1 MNSRNID
8 WKRAVI
14 KLPRRQ
20 GAHVT
25 TPFETAMPLRGELL
39 SKYAQ
44 FYATFWHNG
53 HVPRRTLEL
62 CRRRIAAIHDCAC
75 EWSIEDAAA
84 ALSAADAD
92 HVRHGRFAAFDEA
105 ERAALAVAEK
115 MPFQHHDIDD
125 EDVERVRAG
134 LGEAGTVTLM
144 TALAF
149 FDATARLRIV
159 MNAPDHPAKLTD
171 IPLRDGA
178 LY

>member
-8 WKRAVI
+8 WKRAAI
-14 KLPRRQ
+14 KHARRT

-39 SKYAQ
+39 AKYAQ
-44 FYATFWHNG
+44 FYATFWRNG

-62 CRRRIAAIHDCAC
+62 CRRRIAAIHDCAA

-84 ALSAADAD
+84 ALSAAEAD
-92 HVRHGRFAAFDEA
+92 QVRHGRFSTFTEV

-115 MPFQHHDIDD
+115 IPFLHHDIDD
-125 EDVERVRAG
+125 GDVERIRSG

-149 FDATARLRIV
+149 FDATARLRII
-159 MNAPDHPAKLTD
+159 MNAPVHPAILTD
-171 IPLRDGA
+171 TPLRDGE